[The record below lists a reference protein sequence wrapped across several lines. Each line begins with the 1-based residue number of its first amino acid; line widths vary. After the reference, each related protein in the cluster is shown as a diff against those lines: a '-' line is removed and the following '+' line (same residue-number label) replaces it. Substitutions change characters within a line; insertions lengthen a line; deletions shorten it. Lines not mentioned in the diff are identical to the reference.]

1 MKKLLAGLMAISF
14 IAMNAVPA
22 FAATRSVV
30 DVSKDYW
37 AQAEIADVVSNSVM
51 HLDEEGYFY
60 PERSIS
66 RVEFVKAL
74 LRVLANDNLNV
85 EIKNIFSDV
94 AEADSYYGDILRSQQ
109 LGLVY
114 GYPNG
119 TFQPAKFVLRDEAQS
134 VISHITKD
142 IQADTSILANFE
154 DANKVPNW
162 ARVPYA
168 KSLAYG
174 IYVNYPNAK
183 ELRPT
188 EELTRAEA
196 AVLLARLRSKIGL
209 VKQEYIG
216 DEKVLAVEHL
226 SVKRNA
232 PNDEVKITNQR
243 NIILQGNVLE
253 VAFSDRFRSEA
264 AQAGDIVTFKAPVDI
279 STDEGT
285 LLIPAGSVFTAKV
298 LDVVAPKIFNKN
310 ARVYVQITEV
320 CLPDGQK
327 VDLSAKPFYKD
338 YALKEGP
345 WMTAARLLAYTVA
358 GGAVGTGAGVG
369 LAFIPDPDKVG
380 TGIAIGAPVGAAI
393 GLVTGLI
400 RPGLEYHAKAGEEIY
415 VILLDDASI
424 MK

>member
-22 FAATRSVV
+22 FAATRSVQ

-51 HLDEEGYFY
+51 HLDEAGYFY

-74 LRVLANDNLNV
+74 LRVLSNDNLNV

-94 AEADSYYGDILRSQQ
+94 AESDANYADILRSQQ

-119 TFQPAKFVLRDEAQS
+119 TFQPARLMLRDEAQS

-142 IQADTSILANFE
+142 IQADLAILNYFE

-162 ARVPYA
+162 AKVPYA

-188 EELTRAEA
+188 DELTRAEA
-196 AVLLARLRSKIGL
+196 AVLLARLRSRIGL

-216 DEKVLAVEHL
+216 DEKVIAVEHL

-253 VAFSDRFRSEA
+253 VAFSDKFKSEVA
-264 AQAGDIVTFKAPVDI
+264 KAGDVVTFKAPVDI

-310 ARVYVQITEV
+310 ARVFVQITEV

-327 VDLSAKPFYKD
+327 VDLNAKPFYKD

-380 TGIAIGAPVGAAI
+380 TGVAIGAPVGAAI

-400 RPGLEYHAKAGEEIY
+400 RPGLEYHANAGEEIY